1 MLCESLKKAG
11 VRPLPV
17 EEECLRAKEE
27 QAQVFLLG
35 GTEKTTEMRGISV
48 GLLR

>member
-1 MLCESLKKAG
+1 MCESLKKAG
-11 VRPLPV
+11 VRLLPI
-17 EEECLRAKEE
+17 EKECLQAKQE